1 MKTFMIMFVWLILCV
16 LIADGAFML
25 IGMSDTLMNIL
36 GFIILAILFIT
47 TIHYLPKFVKKNEK
61 DN

>member
-1 MKTFMIMFVWLILCV
+1 MFVWLILCV